1 MLGKGMKLASADTDM
16 RTEFGPAGLQFV
28 SLALELWAFEHWYL
42 TQCVLGERR
51 IHHSKKSVL
60 RTTAYVNVKMR
71 GRDKTPS

>member
-42 TQCVLGERR
+42 TQCVLGER
-51 IHHSKKSVL
+51 
-60 RTTAYVNVKMR
+60 
-71 GRDKTPS
+71 